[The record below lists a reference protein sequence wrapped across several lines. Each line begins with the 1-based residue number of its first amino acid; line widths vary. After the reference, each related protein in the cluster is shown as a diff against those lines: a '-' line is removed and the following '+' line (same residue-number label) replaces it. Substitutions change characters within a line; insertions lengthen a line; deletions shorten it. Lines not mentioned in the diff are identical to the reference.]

1 MTSPMFSAVLWIG
14 AIVVLALLV
23 VRRRQRKSNDF

>member
-1 MTSPMFSAVLWIG
+1 MTSPLISAALWIG